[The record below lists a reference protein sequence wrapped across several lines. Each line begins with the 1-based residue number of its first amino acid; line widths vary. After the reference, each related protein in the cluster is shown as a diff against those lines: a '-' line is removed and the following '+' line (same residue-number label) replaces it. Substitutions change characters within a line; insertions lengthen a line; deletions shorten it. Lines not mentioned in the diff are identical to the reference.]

1 MKNPQPSGRQL
12 RVAVY
17 IRVSSDEQAQRGD
30 SIRDQKER
38 GIKYIEEH
46 KNMSLQD
53 VYLDDGVSGQKLD
66 RDDFTRLMNN
76 VKDGLVDL
84 IIFTKLDRWFRSLRH
99 YLNTQAV
106 LEKYNAAWTAIDQP
120 YFDTST
126 PYGRAFVAQS
136 MTWAE
141 LEAQNGGLRVSDV
154 FRTKVEHGEVITGK
168 VPRGYKIENKRMIL
182 SEEAP
187 AVRDCILHFLKNQ
200 SMSKTI
206 SYMKDQYG
214 IVMTPQNFK
223 QTILRNEKITGR
235 YRGNGHYCPR
245 LISDDSFQEIQDI
258 LNRNSNIKS
267 SQKYSYLF
275 SGLLI
280 CGECGCKMSGC
291 HINTLSKPKDGQR
304 IRYKYP
310 AYECKQHRTSKKC
323 PNSGEI
329 REARIEEYLLE
340 NLREQFRSYTA
351 DFEAVIRQ
359 TSNSR
364 KKKNQIKK
372 KLDRLKDLYINGA
385 ITLEEFK
392 ADRLR
397 FEAQLDQLHR
407 EAQLNQSCCSPQ
419 SDLSQKDLSPPPKPE
434 ALKNLLHTDFES
446 LYRGLDNEQKRLF
459 WRSVIREIR
468 VSNSRGRCREYT
480 VIFL

>member
-1 MKNPQPSGRQL
+1 MKNPQSPGRPL

-38 GIKYIEEH
+38 GIRYIENH
-46 KNMSLQD
+46 KNMILQD
-53 VYLDDGVSGQKLD
+53 IYLDDGVSGQKLD
-66 RDDFTRLMNN
+66 RDDFIRLINS
-76 VKDGLVDL
+76 VKGGLVDL

-168 VPRGYKIENKRMIL
+168 VPRGYKIENKRMAL
-182 SEEAP
+182 SEDAP
-187 AVRDCILHFLKNQ
+187 AVCDSILHFLSSQ
-200 SMSKTI
+200 SMNKTL

-223 QTILRNEKITGR
+223 QTLLRNEKVTGR
-235 YRGNGHYCPR
+235 YRGNEDYCPR
-245 LISDDSFQEIQDI
+245 LISDDSFQEIQRI
-258 LNRNSNIKS
+258 LDRNSNIKS
-267 SQKYSYLF
+267 SQKYPYLF
-275 SGLLI
+275 SGLLV
-280 CGECGCKMSGC
+280 CEECGCKMSGC
-291 HINTLSKPKDGQR
+291 HINVLSKPRDGQK

-310 AYECKQHRTSKKC
+310 AYECKQHRTPKKC

-329 REARIEEYLLE
+329 REARIEKYLLE
-340 NLREQFRSYTA
+340 NIRQQLRSYTA
-351 DFEAVIRQ
+351 DFEIISRQ
-359 TSNSR
+359 TTDGSR
-364 KKKNQIKK
+364 KKKYQIKK
-372 KLDRLKDLYINGA
+372 RLDRLKDLYINGA

-397 FEAQLDQLHR
+397 FEAQ
-407 EAQLNQSCCSPQ
+407 
-419 SDLSQKDLSPPPKPE
+419 SDRQESLSPAHKPE
-434 ALKNLLHTDFES
+434 ALKDLLHTDFES
-446 LYRGLDNEQKRLF
+446 IYRSLDNEQKRLF
-459 WRSVIREIR
+459 WRSVIRDIR
-468 VSNSRGRCREYT
+468 ISKSEGRSREYT
-480 VIFL
+480 VTFLQHISL